1 MNKKNLFILIVTT
14 ILLVII
20 VGIFFFWKSNK
31 SYETVG
37 VQQGDVI
44 QEIFASGKVEASST
58 INLHFKNSGQL
69 AVLNAKIGSRV
80 SSGKLLASQDTSELD
95 AQVREMQAGINLQ
108 KAKLAQLLSGAS
120 EEDVE
125 LAEIKLENARRKLY
139 SDDLVATSDDD
150 TRRDIVPIITGI
162 YNGTQEGS
170 YKLFFK
176 DFNDLSNRNI
186 ISFIGLEKG
195 MAEKDDLPQ
204 KFGTKG
210 LFISFPEDSYQF
222 DDRWVV
228 DIPNKSGV
236 NFVSNLNA
244 YNSAQAELNFKK
256 ASIRSS
262 DVAVYEAQISQA
274 DASLEKIQAQKRELM
289 IFAPMSGTITE
300 VNGEIGENVGP
311 DTTVVSM
318 VTGDVLHIKLNVV
331 EDNIVNVKVGQEARI
346 IFDAIQKEEFRGKVA
361 SIDPAET
368 IIGGAVY
375 YQTVIVFDTQDER
388 IKSGMTANVW
398 VETDI
403 SRDTLFVPISVI
415 QNKDDGKIVQVLEGN
430 KIKDR
435 EVKTGITN
443 SSGMIEITSGLLVG
457 EQVVMDKK

>member
-1 MNKKNLFILIVTT
+1 MKKKNLLILITT
-14 ILLVII
+14 AIPLII
-20 VGIFFFWKSNK
+20 IGVFFFAKLNQ
-31 SYETVG
+31 SYEMTV
-37 VQQGDVI
+37 VKQGDMI
-44 QEIFASGKVEASST
+44 REIFASGKVEALST

-69 AVLNAKIGSRV
+69 NILNTKIGDKV
-80 SSGKLLASQDTSELD
+80 SSGQLLVSQDTSELD
-95 AQVREMQAGINLQ
+95 AQVKEMQAGIDLQ

-139 SDDLVATSDDD
+139 SDDLIATSDDD
-150 TRRDIVPIITGI
+150 TRRNIVPIITGI

-170 YKLFFK
+170 YKLFFR

-195 MAEKDDLPQ
+195 IAEKDDLPQ

-244 YNSAQAELNFKK
+244 YNSAKAELALKK
-256 ASIRSS
+256 ASVRSS
-262 DVAVYEAQISQA
+262 DVDVYEAQISQA
-274 DASLEKIQAQKRELM
+274 NASLEKIQAQKRELM
-289 IFAPMSGTITE
+289 IFAPMAGTITE
-300 VNGEIGENVGP
+300 VNGEIGENIGP

-375 YQTVIVFDTQDER
+375 YQTVIVLDTQDER

>member
-1 MNKKNLFILIVTT
+1 MKKKNLLILITT
-14 ILLVII
+14 AIPLII
-20 VGIFFFWKSNK
+20 IGVFFFAKLNQ
-31 SYETVG
+31 SYEMTAVK
-37 VQQGDVI
+37 QGDMI
-44 QEIFASGKVEASST
+44 REIFASGKVEALST

-69 AVLNAKIGSRV
+69 NILNTKIGDKV
-80 SSGKLLASQDTSELD
+80 SSGQLLVSQDTSELD
-95 AQVREMQAGINLQ
+95 AQVKEMQAGIDLQ

-139 SDDLVATSDDD
+139 SDDLIATSDDD
-150 TRRDIVPIITGI
+150 TRRNIVPIITGI

-170 YKLFFK
+170 YKLFFR

-195 MAEKDDLPQ
+195 IAEKDDLPQ

-244 YNSAQAELNFKK
+244 YNSAKAELALKK
-256 ASIRSS
+256 ASVRSS
-262 DVAVYEAQISQA
+262 DIAVYEAQISQA
-274 DASLEKIQAQKRELM
+274 NASLEKIQAQKRELM
-289 IFAPMSGTITE
+289 IFAPMAGTITE
-300 VNGEIGENVGP
+300 VNGEIGENIGP

-346 IFDAIQKEEFRGKVA
+346 IFDAIQGEEFRGKVA

-368 IIGGAVY
+368 IIGGAIY
-375 YQTVIVFDTQDER
+375 YQTVIVLDTQDER